1 MIRTINQDLAERMA
15 EHNARKVV
23 NLDAMVNIV
32 VGTVVSVG
40 SVLLAVH
47 TYLRTS

>member
-1 MIRTINQDLAERMA
+1 MIRTINQELAERMA

-23 NLDAMVNIV
+23 NIDAMVDIIAGAV
-32 VGTVVSVG
+32 VAVG